1 MILLVFVENVFKHGI
16 EKVSENRYGRI
27 DIRIEG
33 NVLFLETVN
42 PNPKRNVETMD
53 DTGGKGIALT
63 RRRLKRIYPD
73 RHEFTRIENKEIF
86 KLNLQ
91 IELDYE

>member
-1 MILLVFVENVFKHGI
+1 
-16 EKVSENRYGRI
+16 
-27 DIRIEG
+27 
-33 NVLFLETVN
+33 
-42 PNPKRNVETMD
+42 MD